1 MIQLGVAAAD
11 SNRPAFAKAGGR
23 KLAAD
28 RDIASGAAAQND
40 RAAARAGRS
49 DGEFARHVNR
59 VADRPRDRRGLQL
72 HQSPRGADLAGDV
85 DQRPAVR
92 RLRVRRDGD
101 LEKIVAGQV
110 QSRPLARAHRDL
122 SERDRD
128 DARIRDRSTEQADK
142 TAGPCLNRASVGD
155 ARGRAVAD
163 KVEITLVEVAVGDP
177 QGRGGETATDLNR
190 AGRGDRD
197 PVRIDEIDLAVGLQL
212 TGDRRARRA
221 GDAIQDRRGGARLIE
236 GDAVHLPDR
245 KAAPV
250 DDRTRRGLDYG
261 EVGARLTDRRR
272 AGRNHAVRRQDVLG
286 MSGHENKRRRQ

>member
-1 MIQLGVAAAD
+1 MIE
-11 SNRPAFAKAGGR
+11 P
-23 KLAAD
+23 
-28 RDIASGAAAQND
+28 
-40 RAAARAGRS
+40 
-49 DGEFARHVNR
+49 
-59 VADRPRDRRGLQL
+59 
-72 HQSPRGADLAGDV
+72 
-85 DQRPAVR
+85 
-92 RLRVRRDGD
+92 
-101 LEKIVAGQV
+101 
-110 QSRPLARAHRDL
+110 PLARADATVSSPGTLTASRIARATVAAL
-122 SERDRD
+122 SCTNPPAALTLPET
-128 DARIRDRSTEQADK
+128 STSAWPSAVFVFVG
-142 TAGPCLNRASVGD
+142 TATWRKLSPVRFSVACSPEPIATFPSGTETTPEFETVPPSRPTKPPGPASNRAGVGD

-177 QGRGGETATDLNR
+177 ERRGDETAADLNR
-190 AGRGDRD
+190 AGRGDGD

-286 MSGHENKRRRQ
+286 MRRTREQAPTPTTGMWRRPDGSTGFGLG